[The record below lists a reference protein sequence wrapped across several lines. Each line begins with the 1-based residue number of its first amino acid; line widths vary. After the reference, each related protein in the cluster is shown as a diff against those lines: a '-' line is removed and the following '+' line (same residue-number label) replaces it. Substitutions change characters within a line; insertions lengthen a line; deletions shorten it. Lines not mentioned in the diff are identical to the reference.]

1 MNARLLELAYIVRF
15 MITIRHTHITEFEKK
30 MRNNSTGTLSFKKK
44 SFLYFLTYSHWP
56 DASRCASHLC
66 FFAKQYVLQ
75 ASRPQYTSG

>member
-44 SFLYFLTYSHWP
+44 FFFL
-56 DASRCASHLC
+56 
-66 FFAKQYVLQ
+66 FFNLLPLA
-75 ASRPQYTSG
+75 